1 MEPTAF
7 TAGTSVS
14 WDRADEYA
22 YSLWSF
28 EYLFTGPEQNTV
40 VAESDAGTVSVSLS
54 AADSNWP
61 AGKYQWT
68 LFRTKDTERVL
79 VGTGFTVVY
88 TNPADQSGVVDH
100 RSHAEKML
108 EAIEAKLEGRI
119 SSDHESY
126 TIDGRSLNR
135 IPVEQLVQYRTKY
148 RNEVA
153 REQRRNSNKAAP
165 RRVIWQ
171 MR

>member
-7 TAGTSVS
+7 TAGTSSS
-14 WDRADEYA
+14 WSRADDYA
-22 YSLWSF
+22 YGLWTF
-28 EYLFTGPEQNTV
+28 EYLFTGPEQKTLEAAADGGAV
-40 VAESDAGTVSVSLS
+40 VATIAASDSWT
-54 AADSNWP
+54 D
-61 AGKYQWT
+61 GKYQWS
-68 LFRTKDTERVL
+68 LFRSKDSERVL
-79 VGTGFTVVY
+79 VATGYLVVY
-88 TNPADQSGVVDH
+88 PDPAGQTGTVDH

-108 EAIEAKLEGRI
+108 AAIEAKLEGRI

-135 IPVEQLVQYRTKY
+135 IPVEQLVQYRQRY

-153 REQRRNSNKAAP
+153 REQRKNSNKAAP

-171 MR
+171 MK

>member
-1 MEPTAF
+1 MEPVSH
-7 TAGTSVS
+7 TAGTSSS
-14 WDRADEYA
+14 WSRADTYA
-22 YSLWSF
+22 YGLWSF
-28 EYLFTGPEQNTV
+28 EYVFTGPVQKT
-40 VAESDAGTVSVSLS
+40 LS
-54 AADSNWP
+54 ATADDGEIGATIAAADSWP
-61 AGKYQWT
+61 AGKYQWS

-79 VGTGFTVVY
+79 VAAGYLVVY
-88 TNPADQSGVVDH
+88 PDPASQGGVVDH

-135 IPVEQLVQYRTKY
+135 IPVEQLVQYRQRY

-153 REQRRNSNKAAP
+153 REMRRNSNKAAP